1 MFIPLDAIPEDELA
15 YLPKLC
21 DEPRDHLLR
30 VACEF
35 LEYLGLRKATIV
47 GLDEHLHALQS
58 VRLHRPEAEALAIA
72 AYEHAS
78 ARGLT
83 DIQRGMWFYNLMLL
97 GCDPATVKLA
107 LQSGHVLHGQGV
119 ARTPRLL
126 ARIVAQHFSVR
137 YLNPA

>member
-1 MFIPLDAIPEDELA
+1 MTFGSNTVPHKPGKDAMATEQRPMFIPLDAIPEDELA

-83 DIQRGMWFYNLMLL
+83 DIQRGSITSCSS
-97 GCDPATVKLA
+97 GAI
-107 LQSGHVLHGQGV
+107 LQ
-119 ARTPRLL
+119 P
-126 ARIVAQHFSVR
+126 
-137 YLNPA
+137 